1 MQDGQVHSGGLFD
14 RPGETKTGHTKLC
27 VGLQGFVLLSL
38 SRSYLSLQGNL
49 NQCETEWCNHHFF
62 SVTIILP
69 GEGLRMSV
77 FHLCTRLCTNLA
89 IVG

>member
-1 MQDGQVHSGGLFD
+1 MS
-14 RPGETKTGHTKLC
+14 ETKQDTQSFASACKAFCLS
-27 VGLQGFVLLSL
+27 SL
-38 SRSYLSLQGNL
+38 SRYQAFLQDNL
-49 NQCETEWCNHHFF
+49 KRCETEWCNHHFF

>member
-1 MQDGQVHSGGLFD
+1 MQD
-14 RPGETKTGHTKLC
+14 
-27 VGLQGFVLLSL
+27 
-38 SRSYLSLQGNL
+38 NL
-49 NQCETEWCNHHFF
+49 KQCETEWCNHHIF

-69 GEGLRMSV
+69 GEGLKMSV